1 MKKQFLFA
9 CCIAISS
16 LTFAQ
21 VRSSVNVKS
30 QPTFGIRAGIS
41 SSGMNGDAIT
51 SFNNLLNYSNGMVT
65 SSDHLG
71 FYAGVYVPIPAGPN
85 LSIEP
90 GLYYSEKGY
99 DLKGSLNVKGA
110 EFLNANAKAQL
121 QSSYIDMPLLIKGTF
136 GGFQIFAGP
145 QISYLTKANLH
156 TSAGLLGINLLNTN
170 MDATSQF
177 NRWDAGLTGGIGY
190 QFTNGINLVASY
202 DYGLTKMDANKNV
215 NAYSHA
221 IKLGV
226 GIAF

>member
-16 LTFAQ
+16 FTFAQ
-21 VRSSVNVKS
+21 VRSSVTAKS

-71 FYAGVYVPIPAGPN
+71 FYAGVYASIPAGPN

-90 GLYYSEKGY
+90 GLFYSEKGY

-121 QSSYIDMPLLIKGTF
+121 QSSYIDMPIVVKGTF

-156 TSAGLLGINLLNTN
+156 TTAGLLGINLLSTN

-221 IKLGV
+221 IKLGL